1 MILKCKICGGTLSF
15 EQGDKIAVCDYCGR
29 EQTLPSGNVDEKI
42 AILYERANSYR
53 LVNEFDKAA
62 NIYNQ
67 IIAENPK
74 DGEAYWNLALC
85 NYGVV
90 YVQDPKSL
98 EYIPTCNRTQYLSL
112 LHDGNYKNAL
122 KYATEEQC
130 AIYEKDACYIN
141 EVQKSIIN
149 IAKREKPFDIF
160 ICYKETTVEGKRTRD
175 SIKAQELY
183 EALTAQGYKVFFSRI
198 TLESKIGAEYE
209 PYIYAALASSKV
221 MIHIT
226 SSGENS
232 DAVWVKNEWSRYL
245 ALALKDGNK
254 TFIPIYFDMDKTEL
268 PNEFENIASYDMQ
281 KEGFQQELIR
291 GIKKLIPTPIMKLQR
306 RKKRRKVLGI
316 TGLILAVCVA
326 IGVVVSIPKI
336 EEYNALKEEYDA
348 AMQLYYDKEY
358 PQAAWAF
365 ADLGTFKDSEEMK
378 NSAEKSWRLSF
389 ANVAMIN
396 WDGAIWDENGAY
408 YINANGTI
416 STFDFK
422 PGSAHKGIEINE
434 HGKIVSLGG
443 NAVWGDGEN
452 NKNRNFWALYEDGHV
467 ANVNYSTLSET
478 EWADVVQISQGFNCT
493 NIALRADGTMIYGN
507 LEQVMNGE
515 DYSYSISDGW
525 LAKISEWTDIVAF
538 DCWAER
544 LEGGGIYAAGVV
556 AVKADG
562 TLCAT
567 FGGENFDGQDGYYE
581 LESESYIQEAKDF
594 IEKVDNAKAV
604 SVNTFNGRVCIV
616 VLTESG
622 QIETYIDGEENQYE
636 AAEVVSII
644 STSEID
650 LNYDTNLNVYILKD
664 TGELMLLEDTKSILS
679 DVVYVNDRFAVTRSG
694 SIYRYN
700 YGYDHD
706 VSTLDTIEPIK
717 TEGKTR
723 VYDEWLERLK

>member
-112 LHDGNYKNAL
+112 LHDENYKNAL
-122 KYATEEQC
+122 KYATEEQY
-130 AIYEKDACYIN
+130 AIYEKDARYIN
-141 EVQKSIIN
+141 EVQRSIIN

-160 ICYKETTVEGKRTRD
+160 ICYKETTVEGRRTRD

-183 EALTAQGYKVFFSRI
+183 EELTAQGYKVFFSRI

-232 DAVWVKNEWSRYL
+232 DAVWVKNEWSRYM
-245 ALALKDGNK
+245 ALASKDGNK

-316 TGLILAVCVA
+316 TGLFLAVCVA
-326 IGVVVSIPKI
+326 IGVIVSIPKI
-336 EEYNALKEEYDA
+336 EEYKALKEEYDA

-378 NSAEKSWRLSF
+378 KSAEKSWRLSL
-389 ANVAMIN
+389 ANVAMLN
-396 WDGAIWDENGAY
+396 AGNGAY
-408 YINANGTI
+408 YVSANGTI
-416 STFDFK
+416 NTFDYN
-422 PGSAHKGIEINE
+422 PGNAHREIQINE
-434 HGKIVSLGG
+434 HGKIVSIGG
-443 NAVWGDGEN
+443 NTVVGIYEQLEN
-452 NKNRNFWALYEDGHV
+452 DFLVLYEDGY
-467 ANVNYSTLSET
+467 VNSQ
-478 EWADVVQISQGFNCT
+478 EWNDIIQISEGFNGT
-493 NIALRADGTMIYGN
+493 HIALRANGTLVCEKGREELWMQKYNDIADADWLSPIEDWENIVSFYTHIDRLDDAVGIYMAYVVGLTADGRVHMVSSTEGYYGV
-507 LEQVMNGE
+507 LEATDLIAEWKSQTEFIKQLDNVKTLSFLPAYDGINMTVLTKDNELIRYPNGE
-515 DYSYSISDGW
+515 KINVQGGDILSIRESAIGLLALKSNGEFVNVEDG
-525 LAKISEWTDIVAF
+525 KT
-538 DCWAER
+538 
-544 LEGGGIYAAGVV
+544 
-556 AVKADG
+556 
-562 TLCAT
+562 
-567 FGGENFDGQDGYYE
+567 
-581 LESESYIQEAKDF
+581 
-594 IEKVDNAKAV
+594 
-604 SVNTFNGRVCIV
+604 
-616 VLTESG
+616 
-622 QIETYIDGEENQYE
+622 
-636 AAEVVSII
+636 
-644 STSEID
+644 
-650 LNYDTNLNVYILKD
+650 
-664 TGELMLLEDTKSILS
+664 ILS
-679 DVVYVNDRFAVTRSG
+679 DVVYMNNMFAVTRSG
-694 SIYRYN
+694 TIYRYSDAW
-700 YGYDHD
+700 GQTDEI
-706 VSTLDTIEPIK
+706 LQ

-723 VYDEWLERLK
+723 VYNEWLERLE

>member
-90 YVQDPKSL
+90 YVRDPKSL

-112 LHDGNYKNAL
+112 LHDENYKNAL

-130 AIYEKDACYIN
+130 AIYEKDARYIN
-141 EVQKSIIN
+141 EVQRSIIN

-160 ICYKETTVEGKRTRD
+160 ICYKETTVEGRRTRD

-183 EALTAQGYKVFFSRI
+183 EELTAQGYKVFFSRI

-245 ALALKDGNK
+245 ALASKDGNK

-316 TGLILAVCVA
+316 TGLIFAVCVA

-336 EEYNALKEEYDA
+336 EKYKALKEEYDV

-358 PQAAWAF
+358 SQAAWAF

-378 NSAEKSWRLSF
+378 KSAEKSWRLNL

-408 YINANGTI
+408 YVNANGTI

-443 NAVWGDGEN
+443 NAVWGDGED
-452 NKNRNFWALYEDGHV
+452 NKNRNFWALYEDGYV
-467 ANVNYSTLSET
+467 ANMNHVESSQN
-478 EWADVVQISQGFNCT
+478 EWNDIIQISQGFNQT
-493 NIALRADGTMIYGN
+493 NVALRSDGTMTYGD
-507 LEQVMNGE
+507 LGKAMAGE
-515 DYSYSISDGW
+515 DNSYSTDGW
-525 LAKISEWTDIVAF
+525 LAKVSEWTDVVSF
-538 DCWAER
+538 DCDASR
-544 LEGGGIYAAGVV
+544 LEGGGVYAAGVV
-556 AVKADG
+556 AVKTDG

-567 FGGENFDGQDGYYE
+567 FGGDKFMGEYGVDFE
-581 LESESYIQEAKDF
+581 ARSYIQDVMRF

-604 SVNTFNGRVCIV
+604 SICGTDIV
-616 VLTESG
+616 VLTKSG
-622 QIETYIDGEENQYE
+622 QLQTYINGEEKQYE
-636 AAEVVSII
+636 VSGVVSVNVICG
-644 STSEID
+644 
-650 LNYDTNLNVYILKD
+650 NVYILED
-664 TGELMLLEDTKSILS
+664 TGELKLLEDTKSILS

>member
-112 LHDGNYKNAL
+112 LHDENYKNAL
-122 KYATEEQC
+122 KYATEEQY
-130 AIYEKDACYIN
+130 AIYEKDARYIN
-141 EVQKSIIN
+141 EVQRSIIN

-160 ICYKETTVEGKRTRD
+160 ICYKETTVEGRRTRD

-183 EALTAQGYKVFFSRI
+183 EELTAQGYKVFFSRI

-245 ALALKDGNK
+245 ALASKDGNK

-316 TGLILAVCVA
+316 TGLFLAVCVA
-326 IGVVVSIPKI
+326 IGVIVSIPKI
-336 EEYNALKEEYDA
+336 EEYKALKEEYDA

-378 NSAEKSWRLSF
+378 KSAEKSWRLSL
-389 ANVAMIN
+389 ANVAMLN
-396 WDGAIWDENGAY
+396 AGNGAY
-408 YINANGTI
+408 YVSANGTI
-416 STFDFK
+416 NTFDYN
-422 PGSAHKGIEINE
+422 PGNAHREIQINE
-434 HGKIVSLGG
+434 HGKIVSIGG
-443 NAVWGDGEN
+443 NTVVGIYEQLEN
-452 NKNRNFWALYEDGHV
+452 DFLVLYEDGY
-467 ANVNYSTLSET
+467 VNSQ
-478 EWADVVQISQGFNCT
+478 EWNDIIQISEGFNGT
-493 NIALRADGTMIYGN
+493 HIALRANGTLVCEKGREELWMQKYNDIADADWLSPIEDWENIVSFYTHIDRLDDAVGIYMAYVVGLTADGRVHMVSSTEGYYGV
-507 LEQVMNGE
+507 LEATDLIAEWKSQTEFIKQLDNVKTLSFLPAYDGINMTVLTKDNELVCYPNGE
-515 DYSYSISDGW
+515 KINVQGGDILSIRESAIGLLALKSNGEFVNVEDG
-525 LAKISEWTDIVAF
+525 KT
-538 DCWAER
+538 
-544 LEGGGIYAAGVV
+544 
-556 AVKADG
+556 
-562 TLCAT
+562 
-567 FGGENFDGQDGYYE
+567 
-581 LESESYIQEAKDF
+581 
-594 IEKVDNAKAV
+594 
-604 SVNTFNGRVCIV
+604 
-616 VLTESG
+616 
-622 QIETYIDGEENQYE
+622 
-636 AAEVVSII
+636 
-644 STSEID
+644 
-650 LNYDTNLNVYILKD
+650 
-664 TGELMLLEDTKSILS
+664 ILS
-679 DVVYVNDRFAVTRSG
+679 DVVYMNNMFAVTRSG
-694 SIYRYN
+694 TIYRYSDAW
-700 YGYDHD
+700 GQTDEI
-706 VSTLDTIEPIK
+706 LQ

-723 VYDEWLERLK
+723 VYNEWLERLE